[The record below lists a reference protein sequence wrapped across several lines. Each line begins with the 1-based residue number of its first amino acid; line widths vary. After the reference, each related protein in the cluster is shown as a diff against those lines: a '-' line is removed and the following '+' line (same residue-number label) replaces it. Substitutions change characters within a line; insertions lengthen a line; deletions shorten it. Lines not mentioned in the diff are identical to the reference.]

1 MHTCIFNCR
10 SSCSFHIVNATICT
24 YIHISIYLLY
34 YQGYIEADEDPEN
47 AEAAE
52 VYRSYNNK
60 TKTKDNHND
69 DDNDDNDDGDDKE
82 KKRKRG
88 NDKTSANSK
97 NVCVSI

>member
-1 MHTCIFNCR
+1 M
-10 SSCSFHIVNATICT
+10 
-24 YIHISIYLLY
+24 YLLY

-60 TKTKDNHND
+60 TKTTDNNHD
-69 DDNDDNDDGDDKE
+69 DDNDDGDDKK
-82 KKRKRG
+82 KKRKGG

-97 NVCVSI
+97 NVCISIAITL

>member
-1 MHTCIFNCR
+1 M
-10 SSCSFHIVNATICT
+10 
-24 YIHISIYLLY
+24 YLFY

-60 TKTKDNHND
+60 TKTKDNHDHDDDD
-69 DDNDDNDDGDDKE
+69 DDNGDDKK
-82 KKRKRG
+82 KKRKGG

>member
-1 MHTCIFNCR
+1 MYIYT
-10 SSCSFHIVNATICT
+10 S
-24 YIHISIYLLY
+24 IHIFIYLLHYY

-60 TKTKDNHND
+60 TNHD
-69 DDNDDNDDGDDKE
+69 DDDDGDGDGDDKK
-82 KKRKRG
+82 KKRKVG

-97 NVCVSI
+97 NVRVSILITF